1 MEQKMAGVSGKKFS
15 AIAEVSLKKKKELN
29 RGAVQERMF
38 EISQKMISWK
48 WCQEHQD
55 TFCNHWLTGFAL
67 NARRPKH

>member
-1 MEQKMAGVSGKKFS
+1 MAGVSGKKFS

-48 WCQEHQD
+48 
-55 TFCNHWLTGFAL
+55 
-67 NARRPKH
+67 